1 MNFSHTFVCKKRFAE
16 MASASENWQKARQQ
30 ATSSLQRII
39 SWLRSNT
46 SEVTSPN
53 LDAFDSIPTDTRQTE
68 Q

>member
-1 MNFSHTFVCKKRFAE
+1 
-16 MASASENWQKARQQ
+16 MASVSENWQKARQQ
-30 ATSSLQRII
+30 ATSLLQRII
-39 SWLRSNT
+39 SWPNT

>member
-1 MNFSHTFVCKKRFAE
+1 

-39 SWLRSNT
+39 SWPNT

-68 Q
+68 QWHFSLETHHQ